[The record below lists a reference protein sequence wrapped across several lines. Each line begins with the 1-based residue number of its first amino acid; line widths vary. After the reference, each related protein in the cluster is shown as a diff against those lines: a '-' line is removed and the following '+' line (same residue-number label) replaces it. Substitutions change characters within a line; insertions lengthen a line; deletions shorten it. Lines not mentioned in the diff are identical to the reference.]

1 MMVVDERYEY
11 DVTFEVPVRVT
22 CRVRAARFV
31 EAMEAARI
39 QFGNDGLEA
48 YYMEYDVMD
57 QGVVKRVGEV

>member
-1 MMVVDERYEY
+1 MEIDMRYEY

-31 EAMEAARI
+31 DAMEQARV

-48 YYMEYDVMD
+48 YHMEYDVMD
-57 QGVVKRVGEV
+57 QGVVKRVEEV

>member
-1 MMVVDERYEY
+1 MDVDKQYEY

-39 QFGNDGLEA
+39 QFANDGLEA
-48 YYMEYDVMD
+48 YYMEYEVMD
-57 QGVVKRVGEV
+57 QGIIKRVEEV

>member
-1 MMVVDERYEY
+1 MDADKQYEY

-39 QFGNDGLEA
+39 QFANDGLEA
-48 YYMEYDVMD
+48 YYMEYEVMN
-57 QGVVKRVGEV
+57 QGVIKRVEEV

>member
-1 MMVVDERYEY
+1 MEIDMRYEY

-31 EAMEAARI
+31 DAMEQARV

-48 YYMEYDVMD
+48 YYMEYEVTD
-57 QGVVKRVGEV
+57 QGVSKRVEEV